1 MSDGVP
7 GLASVVVA
15 LNPHAHAMGPVLDA
29 WADQQ
34 AAGPFEVIVVD
45 GGARSDFGAV
55 AAAHRKRRPATPVR
69 TVEVSTA
76 GRAAANNAGV
86 RAGRGELIVFVAD
99 DFRPSPGLVA
109 AHRHFHA
116 FAPPSAVGVGASFF
130 DEADRHD
137 VFRRWMED
145 GGLGFGVAFPVAG
158 IDWRDDYFYVGN
170 ASLRRS
176 TFERIGPFDERYRY
190 DLFDDFEFSLRLRAA
205 GLRTRFVPRAVAWHD
220 HEYSIEERVI
230 ATTRLGEAAREFE
243 SIGEGPRPWASIA
256 ELPVDVLAAELDAL
270 PPPADGESIG
280 DLRHRWKLALT
291 VAFLR
296 GYGAVRCATHPPRGE
311 SREPG

>member
-15 LNPHAHAMGPVLDA
+15 LNPHDHAMGPVLDA

-45 GGARSDFGAV
+45 GGARTDFREE
-55 AAAHRKRRPATPVR
+55 AAAHRARRPATPVR
-69 TVEVSTA
+69 TVEVSVA

-86 RAGRGELIVFVAD
+86 RASRGELIVFVAD
-99 DFRPSPGLVA
+99 DFRPSLGLVA
-109 AHRHFHA
+109 AHRRFHA
-116 FAPPSAVGVGASFF
+116 FAPPAAVGIGASYF
-130 DEADRHD
+130 ED
-137 VFRRWMED
+137 VHRGDMFRRWMED
-145 GGLGFGVAFPVAG
+145 GGLGFGVAFPLAG

-170 ASLRRS
+170 ASLRRT

-205 GLRTRFVPRAVAWHD
+205 GLRTRFVPRAIAWHD
-220 HEYSIEERVI
+220 HDYSLEERVI

-243 SIGEGPRPWASIA
+243 STGDGPRPWSTIT
-256 ELPVDVLAAELDAL
+256 ELSVEALAAELDAL
-270 PPPADGESIG
+270 PRPGDREAIG
-280 DLRHRWKLALT
+280 DRTHRWRLALT
-291 VAFLR
+291 IAFLR
-296 GYGAVRCATHPPRGE
+296 GYGTA
-311 SREPG
+311 